1 MICVDAS
8 VAWKWFYP
16 EEHSHLADELLQ
28 TVLASS
34 EEFIAPPLLPSE
46 ITNIARQHVRRGLIQ
61 LDEAREIL
69 AGFLA
74 MPIALQAP
82 ATLYTRSLLL
92 AVERGL
98 PATYDA
104 QYLVLSQLLGAT
116 FWTADARLV
125 RATSA
130 RMPFV
135 RWIGD
140 YQPDL

>member
-16 EEHSHLADELLQ
+16 EEHSDLADELLH
-28 TVLASS
+28 TGLASS

-46 ITNIARQHVRRGLIQ
+46 ITNIVRQHVRRGLIQ
-61 LDEAREIL
+61 RDEAREIL
-69 AGFLA
+69 DGFLA

-82 ATLYTRSLLL
+82 ATLYERSLLL

-98 PATYDA
+98 SATYEA
-104 QYLVLSQLLGAT
+104 QYIVLSELLSAT
-116 FWTADARLV
+116 FWTADVRLFRV
-125 RATSA
+125 TAP
-130 RMPFV
+130 RMPHV

-140 YQPDL
+140 YPA

>member
-16 EEHSHLADELLQ
+16 EEHSLLADELLQ
-28 TVLASS
+28 TVLARS
-34 EEFIAPPLLPSE
+34 EEFMAPPLLASE

-61 LDEAREIL
+61 LGEARDIL

-82 ATLYTRSLLL
+82 AMLYERSLLL

-104 QYLVLSQLLGAT
+104 QYLVLSELLGAT
-116 FWTADARLV
+116 FWTADERLFN
-125 RATSA
+125 ATSS

-135 RWIGD
+135 HWIGN
-140 YQPDL
+140 YPN